1 MEVTYT
7 RKGDYLFP
15 NLMIS
20 EEPTQYGKYGMLRKT
35 FLKENK
41 RNWYQSMML
50 TGKLER
56 HLQEID
62 ETANEQMER
71 ISSQMAQKEGVDE
84 KLKAADPML
93 WVQRMNSI
101 RSRAEE
107 TVLRELVYS

>member
-7 RKGDYLFP
+7 GKGDYLFP
-15 NLMIS
+15 NLMVS

-35 FLKENK
+35 YLKENK

-62 ETANEQMER
+62 ETANDQMER
-71 ISSQMAQKEGVDE
+71 ISSQMAQAEGVDE
-84 KLKAADPML
+84 SLKAADPMA
-93 WVQRMNSI
+93 WVQQMNNI
-101 RSRAEE
+101 RIRADE

>member
-1 MEVTYT
+1 
-7 RKGDYLFP
+7 
-15 NLMIS
+15 
-20 EEPTQYGKYGMLRKT
+20 
-35 FLKENK
+35 
-41 RNWYQSMML
+41 MML

-84 KLKAADPML
+84 KLKAADPMV

-107 TVLRELVYS
+107 TVLRELVYN

>member
-1 MEVTYT
+1 
-7 RKGDYLFP
+7 
-15 NLMIS
+15 
-20 EEPTQYGKYGMLRKT
+20 
-35 FLKENK
+35 
-41 RNWYQSMML
+41 MML

-62 ETANEQMER
+62 KTANEQMER

-84 KLKAADPML
+84 KLKAADPMD

>member
-1 MEVTYT
+1 
-7 RKGDYLFP
+7 
-15 NLMIS
+15 
-20 EEPTQYGKYGMLRKT
+20 
-35 FLKENK
+35 
-41 RNWYQSMML
+41 MML

-84 KLKAADPML
+84 ILKAADPMV

>member
-1 MEVTYT
+1 
-7 RKGDYLFP
+7 
-15 NLMIS
+15 
-20 EEPTQYGKYGMLRKT
+20 
-35 FLKENK
+35 
-41 RNWYQSMML
+41 MML

-84 KLKAADPML
+84 KLKAADPMV